1 MLCCILSLLPHGHIG
16 GKFEISNPYLKLIE
30 SQNVALTTQNHT
42 QQWITW

>member
-30 SQNVALTTQNHT
+30 SQNVALATQDHT
-42 QQWITW
+42 Q